1 MKRFFIIL
9 CVLALLPITAFSAPS
24 PTVKKMIHCVPEIP
38 FEMAEDTEGWLDLFE
53 WLFSVRSL
61 TKGYSLLDAVYITLD
76 KEYEKIN
83 WYLTLPVTTEHEPFV
98 FIIDGTDLYKQE
110 VSISEDG
117 AVIVDFTDFTPQN
130 YYLCF
135 YVKDAE

>member
-1 MKRFFIIL
+1 M
-9 CVLALLPITAFSAPS
+9 
-24 PTVKKMIHCVPEIP
+24 
-38 FEMAEDTEGWLDLFE
+38 
-53 WLFSVRSL
+53 
-61 TKGYSLLDAVYITLD
+61 
-76 KEYEKIN
+76 
-83 WYLTLPVTTEHEPFV
+83 TTEHEPFV

-110 VSISEDG
+110 ASISEDG